1 MLKGFE
7 EDFAGLE
14 LSDEIKTQ
22 LIDAANKRAGGL
34 VSKNTELLEKLSQ
47 NKSSSMESQGAAEE
61 LAALKALR
69 EQQEQES
76 KKNYDAAL
84 NLNSEKYTKQINELS
99 EKVGQFETKERN
111 TAIGNSIND
120 ALTEARVNPLY
131 SDLVTNQFKQQAQL
145 IDGKVMV
152 GDVSLSDAIKT
163 WSETDQGKAVR
174 LAPENSGGNSNG
186 GTSKP
191 GSGNGKDTA
200 SDKRANDI
208 NKRFGK

>member
-7 EDFAGLE
+7 EDFAGLN

-34 VSKNTELLEKLSQ
+34 VSKNAELLEKLSQ
-47 NKSSSMESQGAAEE
+47 NKNNTLESQGAAEE
-61 LAALKALR
+61 LAALKNLR
-69 EQQEQES
+69 AQQEQES
-76 KKNYDAAL
+76 KKNYESAL
-84 NLNSEKYTKQINELS
+84 SLNSEQYTKQINELS
-99 EKVGQFETKERN
+99 EKIGKFETTERN
-111 TAIGNSIND
+111 TTIGKSIND
-120 ALTEARVNPLY
+120 ALTELRVNPLY

-152 GDVSLSDAIKT
+152 GDISLSDAVKT

-186 GTSKP
+186 GTSKAE
-191 GSGNGKDTA
+191 SSNETDSK
-200 SDKRANDI
+200 KRAADI